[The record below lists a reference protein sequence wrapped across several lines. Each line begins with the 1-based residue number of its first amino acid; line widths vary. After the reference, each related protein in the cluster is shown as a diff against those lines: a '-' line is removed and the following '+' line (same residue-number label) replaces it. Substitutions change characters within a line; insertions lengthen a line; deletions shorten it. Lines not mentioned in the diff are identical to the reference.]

1 MKSEEKLKQLF
12 EAIRNEKT
20 TTDISEVSD
29 WLSKNN
35 AATTG
40 KTAGKFLTT
49 KAILILSS
57 VFICL
62 TALLVFYTVKE
73 PKNAHLKKNRT
84 KEKSSV
90 LYADN
95 VSEKEANENQHTKIN
110 EQAENRKSTDTNQKN
125 EPKQALENIVNLE
138 LTNNQF
144 TDIFKEILPDA
155 IIPEKKVENMFAN
168 PNKSNGLWRAQ
179 NDSLKIDTLFS
190 GVKKLLFKGDKCD
203 IKLRGTQR
211 SDISMKY
218 QYQLKA
224 KGVFSKK
231 KEGNCELS
239 YELKDS
245 VLTIHLQREN
255 QKFNGISVL
264 SETSKMEFIVPENID
279 VKMDSDLGDID
290 VDGLKNIGTILY
302 SALGDITATNSTGD
316 IDVETAL
323 GDISIKN
330 VSGKLKLI
338 TSKGDISGEKIS
350 ISDDCILNSSMGDID
365 VQLNNP
371 ISECKLNLS
380 TSLGKVKMKRADL
393 TTKSRNEL
401 KTDSGKFKVNMNTS
415 MGNIIVR

>member
-29 WLSKNN
+29 WLSKNS
-35 AATTG
+35 AAATG
-40 KTAGKFLTT
+40 KTGGKFLTT
-49 KAILILSS
+49 KSIFIMSS
-57 VFICL
+57 IMLCL
-62 TALLVFYTVKE
+62 TALLVFFSIKE
-73 PKNAHLKKNRT
+73 PKKEST
-84 KEKSSV
+84 KYPSQEKTSIV
-90 LYADN
+90 PTDAA
-95 VSEKEANENQHTKIN
+95 SEKEVYETQHTNIN

-144 TDIFKEILPDA
+144 TDIFNPFLPDV

-190 GVKKLLFKGDKCD
+190 GVKKLVFKGDKCD
-203 IKLRGTQR
+203 IKLRGTRR

-264 SETSKMEFIVPENID
+264 SETSKMEFIVPENVD
-279 VKMDSDLGDID
+279 VKMNTDLGDID
-290 VDGLKNIGTILY
+290 IDGIKNTGTILY

-323 GDISIKN
+323 GDILIKN
-330 VSGKLKLI
+330 VSGKLKLV
-338 TSKGDISGEKIS
+338 TSMGDISGDNIR

-415 MGNIIVR
+415 MGNITVR